1 MMPGVPRDLS
11 ELAVNPMGINMGPPI
26 VGREEFDP
34 RKRDHRRREMDR
46 FNERERERGRSRELR
61 GRSVERERER
71 ERSRE
76 RERERERDRDRQ
88 LERERE
94 RERERARDREPR
106 REARE
111 SSAAVNDSTSMR
123 RKDVCLFLSIAY
135 LSKFCTVVSSMVVDI
150 CIPAT
155 AVDKD
160 GGEAHGVLPDS
171 GAAEQERNSV
181 EPCLRSGSVLAFLFG
196 RCFLPAPRQVCC
208 LLGCSGHRQQQQF
221 DHLEHFAVVIAFLGS
236 LPIGDA
242 DAIGTA
248 DRFLVTFIFIY
259 VHYVYF
265 FSPLGLGCLFAFFLC
280 PFFFHVF
287 AF

>member
-1 MMPGVPRDLS
+1 MS
-11 ELAVNPMGINMGPPI
+11 
-26 VGREEFDP
+26 
-34 RKRDHRRREMDR
+34 
-46 FNERERERGRSRELR
+46 
-61 GRSVERERER
+61 
-71 ERSRE
+71 
-76 RERERERDRDRQ
+76 
-88 LERERE
+88 
-94 RERERARDREPR
+94 
-106 REARE
+106 
-111 SSAAVNDSTSMR
+111 
-123 RKDVCLFLSIAY
+123 FLSIAY

-155 AVDKD
+155 TVDKD

-221 DHLEHFAVVIAFLGS
+221 DHLEHFAVVIAFLGA

-248 DRFLVTFIFIY
+248 DRFLVTYIFIY

-265 FSPLGLGCLFAFFLC
+265 FFSVGTGLPFRVFPLPFFLSC
-280 PFFFHVF
+280 FCFLKSGFLILLLVALFTFPFHILLGVVRTVEW
-287 AF
+287 